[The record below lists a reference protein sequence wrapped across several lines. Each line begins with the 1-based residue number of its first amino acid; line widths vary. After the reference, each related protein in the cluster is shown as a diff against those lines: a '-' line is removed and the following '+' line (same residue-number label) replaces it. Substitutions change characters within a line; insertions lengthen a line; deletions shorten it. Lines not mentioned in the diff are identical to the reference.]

1 MGGNLE
7 RQTRIN
13 KGEGELE
20 GIGYVE
26 KSIDFLQIGEIE
38 NERVKGR

>member
-7 RQTRIN
+7 RQTRMN

-26 KSIDFLQIGEIE
+26 KSKNYLQIGEIE
-38 NERVKGR
+38 NESVKGR